1 MSAPFHMPTE
11 VEKLAHGVEQGD
23 TELVR
28 SMLASGRFNVNRDI
42 SAGYT
47 LMHLAVQRGRLE
59 IVQLLSAHEAAVNS
73 RGDDGC
79 TPIFMVPMA
88 PASVQVRLYEL
99 LVKLGASPH
108 AVNNQ
113 KLSARKYLRLLGTD
127 PLVNHLGGRLT
138 DLTDSE
144 SSPTQPALT
153 DTEDKEA
160 EVFRA
165 RYHQLVDERVADW
178 LADEQ
183 ERDVSSLGGLAD
195 FGDPVVPRDV
205 REQIEQDCQRRI
217 QQEWR
222 TYLHQRDH
230 PDDDDDGSPD
240 SWMQSVR

>member
-1 MSAPFHMPTE
+1 MSALHPE
-11 VEKLAHGVEQGD
+11 VERLAHAVEQGD

-42 SAGYT
+42 SDGYT

-59 IVQLLSAHEAAVNS
+59 IVQLLAAYEATVNS

-79 TPIFMVPMA
+79 TPIFMVPLA
-88 PASVQVRLYEL
+88 PASAQVRLYEL

-144 SSPTQPALT
+144 SSPTRLALN
-153 DTEDKEA
+153 DPEDPEQA
-160 EVFRA
+160 RFRA
-165 RYHQLVDERVADW
+165 RYRQLVDERVANW

-183 ERDVSSLGGLAD
+183 ERDAGSLFDLGDRAVPAD
-195 FGDPVVPRDV
+195 VQ
-205 REQIEQDCQRRI
+205 EQIEQDCQRRI

-222 TYLHQRDH
+222 TYLHQRDD
-230 PDDDDDGSPD
+230 PDDDDGGSPA

>member
-1 MSAPFHMPTE
+1 MSALHPE
-11 VEKLAHGVEQGD
+11 VERLAHAVEQGD

-79 TPIFMVPMA
+79 TPIFMVPLA

-153 DTEDKEA
+153 DTEDSEA
-160 EVFRA
+160 EVFRV
-165 RYHQLVDERVADW
+165 RYRQLVDERIADW
-178 LADEQ
+178 LADER
-183 ERDVSSLGGLAD
+183 ERDAGSLFD
-195 FGDPVVPRDV
+195 FGDRTVPADV
-205 REQIEQDCQRRI
+205 RQQIEQDCQRRI

-222 TYLHQRDH
+222 IYLERRDQ
-230 PDDDDDGSPD
+230 PDDPDDAGGGPV